1 MALYAASFS
10 PIVQTVKVLP
20 DKDSSENNFRT
31 KGALTCFAEEV
42 RNKPRYGHHKKINIY
57 RKVLFDGD
65 KIERDQFGE
74 INAVYPLSEGT
85 FFPAGEPTDAA
96 FTVSDHADVVFT
108 DNATIEA
115 CGMVDEPIIDNS
127 EYKISMSDTIPCG
140 SSLHCLVHRHTKGNK
155 STLLL
160 IPLPNYNGSALAGKS
175 IPNFKVFYIGITKQP
190 HFRDDPYWT
199 VHMN

>member
-65 KIERDQFGE
+65 KTDPEQFKT

-115 CGMVDEPIIDNS
+115 CGMVDKNIVNDS
-127 EYKISMSDTIPCG
+127 EYKTSMSDTIPCG
-140 SSLHCLVHRHTKGNK
+140 SSLHCLVHRHENAGKH
-155 STLLL
+155 TLLL
-160 IPLPNYNGSALAGKS
+160 IPLPNYTDNHMAWNSS
-175 IPNFKVFYIGITKQP
+175 PDSKVIYIGITKQP